1 MTYSKTYRSPYA
13 YDAAKLFV
21 DDLRKAGFEDQACEL
36 EDDLSDFIYVSAFTY
51 APVHPSDCEVVYAIG
66 GDLYDPKGYW
76 KSEVYQ
82 TYTRVTLSTPN
93 APRQEEIAARQ
104 IWECYGMGCGIPEA
118 PAHYL
123 CKLAGREDDFMH
135 TADEEELYDLL
146 CEVAESLGVI
156 IFDM

>member
-13 YDAAKLFV
+13 YDAARLFS
-21 DDLRKAGFEDQACEL
+21 DDLRKAGYEDQACEI
-36 EDDLSDFIYVSAFTY
+36 EDDLSAFIY
-51 APVHPSDCEVVYAIG
+51 APARPSDDAVVYAIG
-66 GDLYDPKGYW
+66 GDLHDPTGYW
-76 KSEVYQ
+76 KAEVYQ
-82 TYTRVTLSTPN
+82 TYTRVTLFTPN

>member
-13 YDAAKLFV
+13 YDAARLFS

-36 EDDLSDFIYVSAFTY
+36 EDDLSAFVY
-51 APVHPSDCEVVYAIG
+51 APTHPSDDAVVYAIG
-66 GDLYDPKGYW
+66 GDLSDPVGYW
-76 KSEVYQ
+76 KAEAYQ
-82 TYTRVTLSTPN
+82 TYTRVTLFTPG
-93 APRQEEIAARQ
+93 ARRQEEIAARQ
-104 IWECYGMGCGIPEA
+104 IWESYGMGFGIPEP

-156 IFDM
+156 LFDM

>member
-1 MTYSKTYRSPYA
+1 MIYSKTYRTPYA
-13 YDAAKLFV
+13 YDAAMLFA

-36 EDDLSDFIYVSAFTY
+36 EDDLCAFIYGPADT
-51 APVHPSDCEVVYAIG
+51 SDCEVVYAIG
-66 GDLYDPKGYW
+66 GDLHDPKGYW
-76 KSEVYQ
+76 KAEAYQ
-82 TYTRVTLSTPN
+82 TYTIVTLFTPDT
-93 APRQEEIAARQ
+93 RKQEEIAARQ
-104 IWECYGMGCGIPEA
+104 IWECYGMGCGIPVA

-135 TADEEELYDLL
+135 TADEDELYDLL

>member
-1 MTYSKTYRSPYA
+1 MTYSKTYSTPYA
-13 YDAAKLFV
+13 YDAAMNFS

-36 EDDLSDFIYVSAFTY
+36 EDDLCTFIYGP
-51 APVHPSDCEVVYAIG
+51 APTSDCEVVYAIG
-66 GDLYDPKGYW
+66 GDLHDPKGYW
-76 KSEVYQ
+76 KAEAYKK
-82 TYTRVTLSTPN
+82 YTRVTLFTPN

-104 IWECYGMGCGIPEA
+104 IRECYGMGCGIPDG

-146 CEVAESLGVI
+146 CEVADFLGVDL
-156 IFDM
+156 FTDEEDEQ

>member
-1 MTYSKTYRSPYA
+1 MTYSKTYRTPYA
-13 YDAAKLFV
+13 YDAAMLFS
-21 DDLRKAGFEDQACEL
+21 DDLRNAGFQDEACEL
-36 EDDLSDFIYVSAFTY
+36 ENDLCTFMYGPAHT
-51 APVHPSDCEVVYAIG
+51 SDCEVVYAIG
-66 GDLYDPKGYW
+66 GYLHYPKGYW
-76 KSEVYQ
+76 KAEAYKK
-82 TYTRVTLSTPN
+82 YTRVTLFNPN

>member
-1 MTYSKTYRSPYA
+1 MTYTKTYPTTYA
-13 YDAAKLFV
+13 YDAAGLFV
-21 DDLRKAGFEDQACEL
+21 DDLRKSGFEDQACEL
-36 EDDLSDFIYVSAFTY
+36 EDDLSAFIY
-51 APVHPSDCEVVYAIG
+51 APAHPSDVAVVYAIG
-66 GDLYDPKGYW
+66 GRLHDPVGYW
-76 KSEVYQ
+76 KAETYA
-82 TYTRVTLSTPN
+82 TYTRVRLYTPN
-93 APRQEEIAARQ
+93 KGRPEEFAAAQ
-104 IWECYGMGCGIPEA
+104 IWECDGLGCGIPEA

>member
-1 MTYSKTYRSPYA
+1 MIYSKTYRTPYA
-13 YDAAKLFV
+13 YDAAMLFA

-36 EDDLSDFIYVSAFTY
+36 EDDLCAFIYGPAHT
-51 APVHPSDCEVVYAIG
+51 SDCEVVYAIG
-66 GDLYDPKGYW
+66 ADLHDPKGYW
-76 KSEVYQ
+76 KAEAYQ
-82 TYTRVTLSTPN
+82 TYTRVTLFTPD
-93 APRQEEIAARQ
+93 ARRQEEIAARQ
-104 IWECYGMGCGIPEA
+104 ISECYGMGCGIPEA

-135 TADEEELYDLL
+135 TADEEEFYDLL

>member
-1 MTYSKTYRSPYA
+1 MARFIWKKRQSICR
-13 YDAAKLFV
+13 DA
-21 DDLRKAGFEDQACEL
+21 
-36 EDDLSDFIYVSAFTY
+36 
-51 APVHPSDCEVVYAIG
+51 VVYAIG
-66 GDLYDPKGYW
+66 GDLHDPTGYW
-76 KSEVYQ
+76 KAEVYQ
-82 TYTRVTLSTPN
+82 TYTRVTLFTPN

>member
-1 MTYSKTYRSPYA
+1 MTYSKTYFTPYA
-13 YDAAKLFV
+13 YDAAMLFS

-36 EDDLSDFIYVSAFTY
+36 EDDLCAFIYGPADT
-51 APVHPSDCEVVYAIG
+51 SDCEVVYAIG
-66 GDLYDPKGYW
+66 GDLHDPKGYW
-76 KSEVYQ
+76 KAEAYQ
-82 TYTRVTLSTPN
+82 TYTIVTLFTPDTR
-93 APRQEEIAARQ
+93 RQEEIAAHQ
-104 IWECYGMGCGIPEA
+104 IWECYGMGFGIPEA

-135 TADEEELYDLL
+135 TADEDELYDLL